1 MAFND
6 DITDSLFLHILGI
19 ITTMTLVVEALNK
32 LYKFCAIHF
41 FDSPVHLVK
50 FGKWAIV
57 TGSTDGIGKAIA
69 RELAKRGINI
79 FLISRNL
86 EKLSKVA
93 AEVERAYNVETKIL
107 VFDFT
112 NFDHSSG
119 TGDPYNVISQAM
131 KDLDVGIMVNNVGMA
146 AGGANVF
153 HKSQK
158 SGDDQSKSVSNVIH
172 CNASSR
178 VKMMELVLPSM
189 ITRKRGLI
197 INISSMSAAL
207 VSPILATYAA
217 TKRFDDTLSV
227 SLAQEYRKHG
237 IIIQSIQPG
246 FVQTNMTEPLGS
258 SANLFFPTATT
269 YVHHMMKTIGKF
281 DWTNGYWPHTI
292 SRWLIMLVP
301 EHITSRAIIR
311 KITELGEKLRT

>member
-1 MAFND
+1 MAFENV
-6 DITDSLFLHILGI
+6 ITDGSFFYVFGI
-19 ITTMTLVVEALNK
+19 ISMIAMVFEALNK
-32 LYKFCAIHF
+32 LYKFCVIHF
-41 FDSPVHLVK
+41 FDSPEDLVK

-69 RELAKRGINI
+69 LELAKRKINI

-86 EKLSKVA
+86 EKLKRVA
-93 AEVERAYNVETKIL
+93 EEIERSYKVETKIL

-112 NFDHSSG
+112 NFDHSLGS
-119 TGDPYNVISQAM
+119 GDPYNVISDAM
-131 KDLDVGIMVNNVGMA
+131 KDLDVGIMVNNVGMPT
-146 AGGANVF
+146 GGVDVF

-158 SGDDQSKSVSNVIH
+158 PGEALSKSVSNLIH

-189 ITRKRGLI
+189 IVRKKGLI

-207 VSPILATYAA
+207 VSPILTTYAA

-227 SLAQEYRKHG
+227 SLAQEYKKHG

-246 FVQTNMTEPLGS
+246 FVLTNMTEPLGS
-258 SANLFFPTATT
+258 SASLFSPTAET
-269 YVHHMMKTIGKF
+269 YVHHMMKTIGKS
-281 DWTNGYWPHTI
+281 DWTNGYWPHNI
-292 SRWLIMLVP
+292 SRWLIAVVP
-301 EHITSRAIIR
+301 EDMMSRFMFKKSMEA
-311 KITELGEKLRT
+311 GEKLKA